1 MKKWYIKQ
9 GEVLSGELIQENPI
23 KVRNDFYGKVHQ
35 PPMVFDRKKD
45 AENWIIDQHTQF
57 LEKKVAQMENTKPG
71 DTVYT
76 LLNYRIRTATF
87 IRMAKSGIR
96 CITKLDKGSEHPILY
111 SNFYSTV
118 EEAQEEL
125 DKRLKKKQERDRHQ
139 QIKIEKLIRE
149 EKEVMDILYEIDRK
163 YGLAVHPH
171 KLYRAMAWMDVDYAM
186 ELKQAYEDG
195 DEYRVMWYTEIL
207 DKLNDPNYR
216 Y

>member
-35 PPMVFDRKKD
+35 PLMVFDRKKD

-71 DTVYT
+71 DIVYT
-76 LLNYRIRTATF
+76 LLNNIIRTATF

-118 EEAQEEL
+118 EEASL
-125 DKRLKKKQERDRHQ
+125 N
-139 QIKIEKLIRE
+139 LIRE
-149 EKEVMDILYEIDRK
+149 VNTLYYIVISIPLLRR
-163 YGLAVHPH
+163 H
-171 KLYRAMAWMDVDYAM
+171 KR
-186 ELKQAYEDG
+186 
-195 DEYRVMWYTEIL
+195 
-207 DKLNDPNYR
+207 N
-216 Y
+216 

>member
-71 DTVYT
+71 DIVYT
-76 LLNYRIRTATF
+76 LLNNTIRTATF

-96 CITKLDKGSEHPILY
+96 CITKLDKGK
-111 SNFYSTV
+111 N
-118 EEAQEEL
+118 
-125 DKRLKKKQERDRHQ
+125 
-139 QIKIEKLIRE
+139 
-149 EKEVMDILYEIDRK
+149 
-163 YGLAVHPH
+163 
-171 KLYRAMAWMDVDYAM
+171 
-186 ELKQAYEDG
+186 
-195 DEYRVMWYTEIL
+195 
-207 DKLNDPNYR
+207 
-216 Y
+216 

>member
-71 DTVYT
+71 DIVYT
-76 LLNYRIRTATF
+76 LLNNTIRTATF

-96 CITKLDKGSEHPILY
+96 CITRLDKGSEHPILY
-111 SNFYSTV
+111 SNFYATI

-139 QIKIEKLIRE
+139 QIKIEKLMKE

-163 YGLAVHPH
+163 YGLAVHPR
-171 KLYRAMAWMDVDYAM
+171 KLYDMGCIHTWDAM
-186 ELKQAYEDG
+186 ELKQAFETG
-195 DEYRVMWYTEIL
+195 DEYLVGWYTEII